1 MSLGSGTIYAALVK
15 QKLNTVNTTDSEL
28 VGVADAIPKM
38 VWPWLFMEAQGYN
51 VEDIYIYQDNK
62 NPILL
67 ENNGIKSVGKNSRHI
82 MLDYDIIVVIYS

>member
-38 VWPWLFMEAQGYN
+38 VWP
-51 VEDIYIYQDNK
+51 
-62 NPILL
+62 
-67 ENNGIKSVGKNSRHI
+67 
-82 MLDYDIIVVIYS
+82 